1 MEISKMNELYELDNS
16 YASGFDDAKQ
26 KALDILHNWIYGPF
40 KEEQQVLARK
50 ILSGL
55 RGEYVMAKRKTGRKL
70 PRRMVDPTGWST
82 ERLKRKKKPTIERE
96 SPEKLHDFKKDTKK
110 KKK

>member
-1 MEISKMNELYELDNS
+1 MEIKKMNALDEYAYNS

-50 ILSGL
+50 IYRDL
-55 RGEYVMAKRKTGRKL
+55 EENM
-70 PRRMVDPTGWST
+70 
-82 ERLKRKKKPTIERE
+82 
-96 SPEKLHDFKKDTKK
+96 
-110 KKK
+110 